1 MEAISKK
8 SGKKFTGNVATL
20 MIRIGVATP
29 VDEEIPEV
37 PDAVEVPKSESD
49 DVNQVTAETEVP
61 DTTETKEEV
70 IETEVPEVPDAVE
83 KLTEE
88 IQSENQSDSAL
99 VIKPEKQKRK

>member
-70 IETEVPEVPDAVE
+70 IETEVPDAVE